1 MHNVS
6 ELSEALNPIKQRVM
20 REFLKLLKNKDY
32 CDISV
37 SELTKAAKVGRTS
50 FYRIFNRKLDV
61 LMACHEQ
68 LFSQLFA
75 SKNTAEDWLAKEP
88 AANVVEM
95 LRFFNSNSAF
105 RRSMAYQLGS
115 DMALANRLLRQQL
128 EVFISERLQQCFG
141 ERLQIPASILGCAIG
156 GLYFNLFTMGVMGS
170 ALDNELNSPERQA
183 GYLQQ
188 LTSAQIKAA
197 LAES

>member
-1 MHNVS
+1 MHNFS
-6 ELSEALNPIKQRVM
+6 ESSEVLNPVKQRVM
-20 REFLKLLKNKDY
+20 REFLNLLKQKDY

-37 SELTKAAKVGRTS
+37 SELTKAAEVGRTS

-75 SKNTAEDWLAKEP
+75 SKTSAEDWLALEP
-88 AANVVEM
+88 AANVGEM

-115 DMALANRLLRQQL
+115 DMALANRMLRQQL
-128 EVFISERLQQCFG
+128 ESFIAERLQQCFG
-141 ERLQIPASILGCAIG
+141 EQLQIPAAILGCAIG
-156 GLYFNLFTMGVMGS
+156 GLYFNLFTLGVMGN
-170 ALDNELNSPERQA
+170 ALDKELDSPELQA
-183 GYLQQ
+183 SYLQR
-188 LTSAQIKAA
+188 LTCAQIKAA
-197 LAES
+197 LGKS